1 MKFCVSKTYK
11 GNALH
16 FRLYLENWTLKI
28 ISSIKYRSLWEPKGS
43 NNEIGTIEN
52 RIFYCHEKQETSEA
66 IAKAMEKQS
75 IFITTRSERQRY
87 VDQVTRISEPDTALR
102 GRSPLS
108 DISSANITRCNQTA
122 LRKQA
127 SESHSV
133 TSCAAVKALQQVKL

>member
-1 MKFCVSKTYK
+1 
-11 GNALH
+11 
-16 FRLYLENWTLKI
+16 
-28 ISSIKYRSLWEPKGS
+28 
-43 NNEIGTIEN
+43 
-52 RIFYCHEKQETSEA
+52 
-66 IAKAMEKQS
+66 MEKQS

-108 DISSANITRCNQTA
+108 DISSANITRYNQTA

-127 SESHSV
+127 SESYSV